1 MTAETKDFRQDLED
15 RLTTSRREN
24 VDRCGAEALA
34 WLVLPPVWTEELARE
49 VSFPED
55 PLPQAQFLAECE
67 KLGWC
72 VRRPDSVTAR
82 PEDAAELLVRVLDEL
97 LSTPAD
103 ATIKNQ
109 IAEAAVTAINQIR
122 TPSQRQDL
130 RHRLL
135 DMPGLSAEA
144 AKHVRG
150 IVPSEGPPAEPGPTE
165 RVRLLAARGAR
176 QDLDDL
182 LRKVRSTD
190 LQRILAT
197 PADIPPDLLPTAV
210 HRAVTEC
217 PSRVAAKLLATTAQ
231 YLPRKLVAQLV
242 SEVRGRMRG
251 ERGADAIMTN
261 LAIALAFAGERD
273 EALAISDRLADD
285 RLRAR
290 ALAVLAGAIASD
302 PGREHLGS
310 IVDRIARVIVD
321 GDGVDLAGAADTVI
335 RLARADAL
343 AAAGPVIDVV
353 QDRLSPGQLLPAD
366 VGALVSIS
374 AELRQAAG
382 HSSDA
387 TMFAD
392 AAVQAAQ
399 GLGDPAAR
407 AAGLARVLVVADQ
420 RRPELLAQAL
430 DASRAVIDATDRA
443 DAFAR
448 LVPHAPPQDLA
459 KVVDEVV
466 ASVRPIDPG
475 QAFWAPDIARA
486 DILEELEGKGLL
498 WLRQIASA
506 IAKAVL
512 HVEQPGLVPTTL
524 RRWATLADTLVPTDE
539 AGNSAADAL
548 LQRVE
553 PLLRSGDVAEA
564 MGWIETGRRLLSVV
578 HGAFDTSLLVATRLV
593 ELEQRRADDRRL
605 LKRFLPRDEQVAA
618 FKQLL
623 EVPDGEEPWALH
635 YLGHGGVGKTTML
648 RHIAAQLAPAAG
660 RIVARID
667 FDHLNPE
674 FPLNRPGQL
683 LLDILEE
690 LEAYVDSETRP
701 LYEDASVFLRHQ
713 KWWRKDAGAG
723 VNQGVAPSAVSK
735 PVQRFCAFV
744 RALPYP
750 VVLILDTCEEL
761 AKFQPSGAVLP
772 QLDAAFQLLEII
784 NKEVPSVRVVL
795 AGRRPLAQ
803 TVHGGRGLNPGR
815 SSPACLPAAK
825 SYLDVH
831 EVAGFT
837 SAEARRYL
845 GVMEGLTLPEETISE
860 LLARSQDNP
869 AMPFYA
875 SDQDRREESRHV
887 PFDLAQYAAI
897 LRNNPAYLIH
907 NPRSQAYVTYVRDRI
922 VRRQGR
928 FSKPLLPGAVLMR
941 RFNREMLAA
950 ADRDAESVLDEAWSE
965 LATTEWIS
973 THVDAT
979 LRTTFLEIDR
989 AMLERLEAYY
999 QAPEQQAES
1008 EKARQQV
1015 ADGLEHLVR
1024 TRPLAELTV
1033 DPVDAALRC
1042 LPEDRA
1048 AALCDTLALRVA
1060 RDGSAWMWAYN
1071 VFSRVLGLDGALAE
1085 PQHRAAA
1092 PAAALYTTALAQINP
1107 AENYRPQWAVIAD
1120 QAMQHPGPLSA
1131 RWLRARAEV
1140 LADPDDTARW
1150 RRAIQVVSELMAS
1163 DDEEDRERAAW
1174 LVGTTLAAAAHIVDR
1189 AASGHSSTSAGD
1201 WESLADEAIGHRF
1214 GPQVSAVTEVLLARG
1229 LLLDGNAAK
1238 ASERFTRALAD
1249 AEAPVWAEPVAA
1261 AAVDGA
1267 VPRHPRDR
1275 VRLEALLAGLA
1286 GTIPDEWLWQAVD
1299 AVAERTRASQVADAD
1314 SDRLASL
1321 LLSGRLDQK
1330 PVPIVD
1336 LERIREAVGKLP
1348 PPPASIYAHRL
1359 VPPLRVA
1366 LSRCWLAHGQLAE
1379 ARSALGRR
1387 GAFATTADE
1396 QQLLDMAR
1404 VEVARRLRL
1413 PRSDTAVRAKLRDS
1427 LPLVRAIRVHEA
1439 ALLLGEPP
1447 PAQPGLAGI
1456 PEKLHVWW
1464 RVNLSSP
1471 RLADNNEV
1479 AAAINVAPDWA
1490 AQDQPYTRAAST
1502 LDAAELAYLREGH
1515 PSAEWDRHIAAL
1527 PLAVWYKQHPD
1538 RPEDAWRLALRRA
1551 ALNTKPEPEIERLS
1565 PDREDALP
1573 GVPRPGPRRLAE
1585 LALEEGELLALRLP
1599 EPGACLLDAAA
1610 TWFHHADD
1618 KVGRLMAYTAA
1629 RLADGRAR
1637 RQVRITQLEEIYR
1650 DAQQSGV
1657 KLPDWS
1663 QLQKEARRSSTVEL
1677 GQWRTASPW
1686 EGWLQRLTWLL
1697 TWPGSAGRRE
1707 SGPQETAIPPELCRV
1722 TPPDSPER
1730 PFQPGV
1736 TPSTTRQLDAI
1747 YADHRWVRSRRRRV
1761 LLEAGAGLG
1770 MVLAAL
1776 ALYGFFARAVGM
1788 LPVLRVQSLRIAV
1801 YVCALLGVSCY
1812 ALLFATTGPRNN
1824 WAIVVIASGRRR
1836 DTAQITIA
1844 GTTVRRWPLRAKQ
1857 QVDSSPV
1864 SLADGGVPD
1873 PAETSV
1879 HQVLAATIR
1888 QPHPL
1893 RVSLSVV
1900 RSLADVAWER
1910 WLARYLDNPPPLYM
1924 ERSYPRYLDSV
1935 IESDQPG
1942 GTYWV
1947 LAPQR
1952 WRSLI
1957 LAAMPPGSAKSSHGF
1972 PDAKPQDVIVVVG
1985 TAVDTPAGRR
1995 LVVQQGRSAE
2005 ADLVIEPDGAAA
2017 VGVNVVIVGEPGL
2030 KGSLRSAAESA
2041 AALRDCAADLV
2052 RAGVQTAVVVPSTS
2066 ADNASAVL
2074 TVLAP
2079 VVQPGVHTPVRDEAV
2094 FAARQALA
2102 RGGDLGFGYELTV
2115 MRRP

>member
-1 MTAETKDFRQDLED
+1 MNAQPDDFSQALED
-15 RLTTSRREN
+15 RLIASRREN
-24 VDRCGAEALA
+24 VKRCGTEALA
-34 WLVLPPVWTEELARE
+34 WLVLPPVWTEELSAK
-49 VSFPED
+49 VPFPES
-55 PLPQAQFLAECE
+55 PLPRIQFLAECE

-72 VRRPDSVTAR
+72 VRRPASVTTR

-97 LSTPAD
+97 LPTSAD
-103 ATIKNQ
+103 ANIKDQ
-109 IAEAAVTAINQIR
+109 IVEAAVKAINQIQ
-122 TPSQRQDL
+122 TSSQRQDL

-135 DMPGLSAEA
+135 EMPGLSTETAER
-144 AKHVRG
+144 VQG

-165 RVRLLAARGAR
+165 MVRLLAAQGAR
-176 QDLDDL
+176 QELDEL
-182 LRKVRSTD
+182 LRKVRPSD
-190 LQRILAT
+190 LPRILAA
-197 PADIPPDLLPTAV
+197 PADIPRDSLATV
-210 HRAVTEC
+210 VRRAVTEC
-217 PSRVAAKLLATTAQ
+217 PPRVAARLLATTAPE
-231 YLPRKLVAQLV
+231 LPPQLVAELADAVQ
-242 SEVRGRMRG
+242 RRIRG

-261 LAIALAFAGERD
+261 LAVALACAGDRKG
-273 EALAISDRLADD
+273 ALAISDRLTDD

-302 PGREHLGS
+302 PGPERLDG

-321 GDGVDLAGAADTVI
+321 GDGVDLVGAADTVT

-343 AAAGPVIDVV
+343 GAAGPVIEVV
-353 QDRLSPGQLLPAD
+353 QHRLSPGRLLPAD

-374 AELRQAAG
+374 AELRQAPG

-387 TMFAD
+387 TIFAD
-392 AAVQAAQ
+392 AAVQAAL

-407 AAGLARVLVVADQ
+407 AAGLARVLAVADE
-420 RRPELLAQAL
+420 RRGELMANAL

-448 LVPHAPPQDLA
+448 LVPHATPQDLA
-459 KVVDEVV
+459 EVVAEVV

-475 QAFWAPDIARA
+475 QAFWAPDTARA
-486 DILEELEGKGLL
+486 DILEELEVQGLP
-498 WLRQIASA
+498 WRHEIAA
-506 IAKAVL
+506 KIAEALLGVKP
-512 HVEQPGLVPTTL
+512 PGLVPTTL
-524 RRWATLADTLVPTDE
+524 RRWATLAGSLVPNDE
-539 AGNSAADAL
+539 AGNSVGDAL
-548 LQRVE
+548 LEHVK

-564 MGWIETGRRLLSVV
+564 LGWIETGRRLLSVV

-623 EVPDGEEPWALH
+623 EVPDGQEPWALH
-635 YLGHGGVGKTTML
+635 YLGRGGVGKTTML

-690 LEAYVDSETRP
+690 LEAYADPETRP

-713 KWWRKDAGAG
+713 KWWSKDADAG
-723 VNQGVAPSAVSK
+723 VNQGVAPPAVSK

-744 RALPYP
+744 RALPHR

-772 QLDAAFQLLEII
+772 QLDAAFQLLESI

-795 AGRRPLAQ
+795 AGRRPLAH
-803 TVHGGRGLNPGR
+803 TVHGGRSLNPDR

-837 SAEARRYL
+837 NREARKYL
-845 GVMEGLTLPEETISE
+845 RVMEGLTLSEETIRE
-860 LLARSQDNP
+860 LLARSRDNP
-869 AMPFYA
+869 DMPFYA
-875 SDQDRREESRHV
+875 SDQGKQRRSRHV
-887 PFDLAQYAAI
+887 PFDLAQYATI
-897 LRNNPAYLIH
+897 LRGNPAYLTY
-907 NPRSQAYVTYVRDRI
+907 NPPSQAYVTYVRDRI
-922 VRRQGR
+922 VPRQGR
-928 FSKPLLPGAVLMR
+928 FSRPLLPTAVLMR
-941 RFNREMLAA
+941 RFDREMLGVAG
-950 ADRDAESVLDEAWSE
+950 RNAEAVLDEAWRE
-965 LATTEWIS
+965 FATTEWTS
-973 THVDAT
+973 THVDKT

-989 AMLERLEAYY
+989 AMVERLDAYY
-999 QAPEQQAES
+999 HAPEHQAEY

-1015 ADGLEHLVR
+1015 ADGLDRLVR

-1048 AALCDTLALRVA
+1048 AALCDTLALHVA

-1071 VFSRVLGLDGALAE
+1071 VFSRVLGLDGALAK

-1092 PAAALYTTALAQINP
+1092 SATALYTTALAQINP
-1107 AENYRPQWAVIAD
+1107 TENYRPQWAAIAD
-1120 QAMQHPGPLSA
+1120 QAMQHPRPLTA

-1150 RRAIQVVSELMAS
+1150 RRAMQVVSELMAG

-1174 LVGTTLAAAAHIVDR
+1174 LVGSTLAAAARIVDR
-1189 AASGHSSTSAGD
+1189 AASGRHPTSAAD
-1201 WESLADEAIGHRF
+1201 WERLADEPIGHRF

-1229 LLLDGNAAK
+1229 FLLDGNAVK
-1238 ASERFTRALAD
+1238 ASELFTRALAD
-1249 AEAPVWAEPVAA
+1249 AEASVWAEPVAA

-1267 VPRHPRDR
+1267 MPRHPRDR

-1299 AVAERTRASQVADAD
+1299 AVAERTRACEVADTD

-1336 LERIREAVGKLP
+1336 LERIREAVSKLP

-1387 GAFATTADE
+1387 GTFAATADE
-1396 QQLLDMAR
+1396 QELLDMAR

-1427 LPLVRAIRVHEA
+1427 LPLVDAIRVHEA
-1439 ALLLGEPP
+1439 AALLGELP

-1464 RVNLSSP
+1464 RVNLSPP

-1479 AAAINVAPDWA
+1479 VAAISVAPDWT
-1490 AQDQPYTRAAST
+1490 AQDRPYTRAAST
-1502 LDAAELAYLREGH
+1502 LDAAELAYLLEGH

-1538 RPEDAWRLALRRA
+1538 RPEDAWRLALRGA

-1610 TWFHHADD
+1610 KWFHNADD
-1618 KVGRLMAYTAA
+1618 KVGRLIAYTAA

-1637 RQVRITQLEEIYR
+1637 RQVRITELEEIYR

-1657 KLPDWS
+1657 DLPDWS
-1663 QLQKEARRSSTVEL
+1663 QLQRGAALLCGGAWAMADKLSL
-1677 GQWRTASPW
+1677 GR
-1686 EGWLQRLTWLL
+1686 
-1697 TWPGSAGRRE
+1697 
-1707 SGPQETAIPPELCRV
+1707 
-1722 TPPDSPER
+1722 
-1730 PFQPGV
+1730 
-1736 TPSTTRQLDAI
+1736 
-1747 YADHRWVRSRRRRV
+1747 
-1761 LLEAGAGLG
+1761 
-1770 MVLAAL
+1770 LAA
-1776 ALYGFFARAVGM
+1776 A
-1788 LPVLRVQSLRIAV
+1788 
-1801 YVCALLGVSCY
+1801 
-1812 ALLFATTGPRNN
+1812 
-1824 WAIVVIASGRRR
+1824 
-1836 DTAQITIA
+1836 
-1844 GTTVRRWPLRAKQ
+1844 
-1857 QVDSSPV
+1857 
-1864 SLADGGVPD
+1864 
-1873 PAETSV
+1873 
-1879 HQVLAATIR
+1879 
-1888 QPHPL
+1888 
-1893 RVSLSVV
+1893 
-1900 RSLADVAWER
+1900 ADVVAH
-1910 WLARYLDNPPPLYM
+1910 L
-1924 ERSYPRYLDSV
+1924 
-1935 IESDQPG
+1935 G
-1942 GTYWV
+1942 
-1947 LAPQR
+1947 
-1952 WRSLI
+1952 
-1957 LAAMPPGSAKSSHGF
+1957 
-1972 PDAKPQDVIVVVG
+1972 
-1985 TAVDTPAGRR
+1985 
-1995 LVVQQGRSAE
+1995 
-2005 ADLVIEPDGAAA
+2005 
-2017 VGVNVVIVGEPGL
+2017 
-2030 KGSLRSAAESA
+2030 
-2041 AALRDCAADLV
+2041 
-2052 RAGVQTAVVVPSTS
+2052 
-2066 ADNASAVL
+2066 
-2074 TVLAP
+2074 
-2079 VVQPGVHTPVRDEAV
+2079 
-2094 FAARQALA
+2094 
-2102 RGGDLGFGYELTV
+2102 GFGRTT
-2115 MRRP
+2115 